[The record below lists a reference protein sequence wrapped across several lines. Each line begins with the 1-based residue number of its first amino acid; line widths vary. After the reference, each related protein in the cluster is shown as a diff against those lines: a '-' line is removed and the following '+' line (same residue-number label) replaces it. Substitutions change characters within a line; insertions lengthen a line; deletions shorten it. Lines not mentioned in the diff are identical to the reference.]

1 MIEMKGM
8 IVYDSSHGNT
18 KKVAETIAETL
29 RRSGLEV
36 DLFFVKK
43 VGKLRAGD
51 YDFIMVGSPTK
62 FGTMTFPIRLFI
74 RRIKEKDWK
83 GKTFAAFDTQNPE
96 NIEKGDTCASEK
108 IAEKL
113 KERKMREISPPLK
126 VLVNDWK
133 GPLLDGETLKVE
145 KYAKDLE
152 NKLIKLLTKT

>member
-1 MIEMKGM
+1 MKGI

-18 KKVAETIAETL
+18 KKVAETIDEAL
-29 RRSGLEV
+29 KGPGMEV

-43 VGKLRAGD
+43 VGKLRACD
-51 YDFIMVGSPTK
+51 YDFIMIGSPTK
-62 FGTMTFPIRLFI
+62 FGTVTFPIRLFI

-108 IAEKL
+108 IAERL
-113 KERKMREISPPLK
+113 KEKKMKEISPPLK

-133 GPLLDGETLKVE
+133 GPLLDGEIERTR
-145 KYAKDLE
+145 KYAKVIAS
-152 NKLIKLLTKT
+152 KLKKK